1 MHGNIIQIYSTSTF
15 ENVSNLKGHNG
26 KVRAV
31 IWSPDD
37 SKIVSCG
44 MDGAVYEWDSF
55 SGKRVGESV
64 LKSCSYTSVATTPD
78 CKTTFA
84 VGSDKTLKEIADSQI
99 LRDVDAQD
107 STLTAVAMSH
117 SGRML
122 FAGTSTGTLRSFK
135 YPLTVP
141 GEWIEYQG
149 HSSTIIKMKITFDDQ
164 YLVTVS
170 EDACVMIWKIQD
182 KEGRGKRDKEVGYAE
197 EILITKSDL
206 EEKVKA
212 CFMQIRWCW
221 YIKHFEQ
228 VQYKFRE
235 WIIDHKVEYA
245 SYRRSEIRGST
256 AVCNEL
262 KRGGEIYSM
271 YTENSIARVVNLS
284 HNYPCLPLI

>member
-1 MHGNIIQIYSTSTF
+1 MNSLLGRIITVVSISSFQCSFSNGGHYFAAVHGNIIQIYSTSTF

-31 IWSPDD
+31 IWSTDD

-64 LKSCSYTSVATTPD
+64 LKSCRYTSVATTPD

-84 VGSDKTLKEIADSQI
+84 VGSNKTLKEIADSQI

-122 FAGTSTGTLRSFK
+122 FAGTATGTLRSFK

-182 KEGRGKRDKEVGYAE
+182 KEGRGKREKEVGYAE

-206 EEKVKA
+206 EEKVRVIQEKDNTK
-212 CFMQIRWCW
+212 CHLKILSWNFYFGNKNW
-221 YIKHFEQ
+221 YIKLPFDQ
-228 VQYKFRE
+228 GPVFNFLVPGKF
-235 WIIDHKVEYA
+235 
-245 SYRRSEIRGST
+245 
-256 AVCNEL
+256 
-262 KRGGEIYSM
+262 
-271 YTENSIARVVNLS
+271 
-284 HNYPCLPLI
+284 